1 MKRLTISGCALAFL
15 VGFAALPAPA
25 TAQTFEQNVGCGL
38 GSVLMKERDATLFQV
53 LAITTNG
60 ILFNQTIGI
69 TFGVFGCQ
77 QPTLFVENERLNT
90 FVAANMDS
98 LAQDMAAGSGE
109 SIATVAEL
117 MEVPVEK
124 RADFY
129 AALQSNFKEIYASGG
144 VQSADVIDNIS
155 KTSL

>member
-1 MKRLTISGCALAFL
+1 MKRLTISGCALALFM
-15 VGFAALPAPA
+15 GFAALPAG
-25 TAQTFEQNVGCGL
+25 AQTFDQNVGCGL

-77 QPTLFVENERLNT
+77 QPAVFVENEKLKT

-98 LAQDMAAGSGE
+98 LAQDMAAGNGE

-117 MEVPVEK
+117 MGVPAEK
-124 RADFY
+124 RAEFY
-129 AALQSNFKEIYASGG
+129 ASLQSNFREIYTSGG
-144 VQSADVIDNIS
+144 VQSADVIENIS
-155 KTSL
+155 ETSL